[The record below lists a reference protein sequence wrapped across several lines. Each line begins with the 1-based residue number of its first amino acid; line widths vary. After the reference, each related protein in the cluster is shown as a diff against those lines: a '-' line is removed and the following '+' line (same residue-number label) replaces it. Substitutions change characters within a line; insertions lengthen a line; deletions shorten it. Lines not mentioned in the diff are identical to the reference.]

1 MVDVPIWVAIITALA
16 GILGA
21 AIPQGAIVLR
31 DVRQAERDR
40 KERFDAATREAC
52 VALLRAA
59 GELRSLAEGW
69 RSYRGDPTAV
79 LARVAEARSLAEG
92 TRLHAVD
99 VSMQVPGQLGAPAN
113 VVADAA
119 TALIRDVVENTDQSR
134 GVVLGDPNVEPLVTA
149 IDAFRDAAVGY
160 ANR

>member
-16 GILGA
+16 GIIGA
-21 AIPQGAIVLR
+21 AIPQGATIIR

-40 KERFDAATREAC
+40 KERSDTATREAC

-69 RSYRGDPTAV
+69 RSYRGDV
-79 LARVAEARSLAEG
+79 LARVAEVRSLAEA

-99 VSMQVPGQLGAPAN
+99 VSMQVPAKLGPPADK
-113 VVADAA
+113 VADAA
-119 TALIRDVVENTDQSR
+119 SDLVGNVLQNTDLSR
-134 GVVLGDPNVEPLVTA
+134 GVVTGDPNVAPLVA
-149 IDAFRDAAVGY
+149 SINAFRGAAVSY
-160 ANR
+160 AGN

>member
-21 AIPQGAIVLR
+21 AIPQGATVIR

-40 KERFDAATREAC
+40 KERFDTATRDAC

-79 LARVAEARSLAEG
+79 LARVAEARGLAEA
-92 TRLHAVD
+92 TRLHAVS
-99 VSMQVPGQLGAPAN
+99 VSMQVPGQLG
-113 VVADAA
+113 
-119 TALIRDVVENTDQSR
+119 TAGE
-134 GVVLGDPNVEPLVTA
+134 
-149 IDAFRDAAVGY
+149 
-160 ANR
+160 